1 MREKWSAAPRRIAAF
16 DALRGF
22 ALVNMA
28 VYHGVYD
35 WVYVFGRPAAWF
47 TQTGN
52 AHIWQQFICWT
63 FILLAGAVFPYG
75 KHAVRRGAVTF
86 GCGFLLTAVTM
97 LVMPSEQ
104 ILFGVLHLIG
114 AAVLLSALLRRFLDR
129 APALPGAI
137 ASFVL
142 FLFLRS
148 VPMGYLGI
156 GELQLFEL
164 PRQLYSVP
172 FLFPLGLPGPGFYSA
187 DYSVLDGAFP
197 VAFSAPV
204 CRRDGARLACLPSIG
219 LAGAAQLVGIFAA
232 SACFVGLYIFVID
245 IDRQLIR
252 RKDVE
257 NGFGLVSEMFHLP
270 ACQGMAG

>member
-104 ILFGVLHLIG
+104 ITVRRSALDWGGRAAQRAAAPLFGPRASAARRHSFLCIVFVPAKRPDGISGHWRA
-114 AAVLLSALLRRFLDR
+114 AAV
-129 APALPGAI
+129 
-137 ASFVL
+137 
-142 FLFLRS
+142 
-148 VPMGYLGI
+148 
-156 GELQLFEL
+156 
-164 PRQLYSVP
+164 
-172 FLFPLGLPGPGFYSA
+172 
-187 DYSVLDGAFP
+187 
-197 VAFSAPV
+197 
-204 CRRDGARLACLPSIG
+204 
-219 LAGAAQLVGIFAA
+219 
-232 SACFVGLYIFVID
+232 
-245 IDRQLIR
+245 
-252 RKDVE
+252 
-257 NGFGLVSEMFHLP
+257 
-270 ACQGMAG
+270 

>member
-86 GCGFLLTAVTM
+86 GCGLLLTAVTM

-164 PRQLYSVP
+164 PRRLYSVP

-187 DYSVLDGAFP
+187 DYFP
-197 VAFSAPV
+197 LIP
-204 CRRDGARLACLPSIG
+204 
-219 LAGAAQLVGIFAA
+219 GIFL
-232 SACFVGLYIFVID
+232 FWRGLFLW
-245 IDRQLIR
+245 RLLR
-252 RKDVE
+252 
-257 NGFGLVSEMFHLP
+257 P
-270 ACQGMAG
+270 

>member
-86 GCGFLLTAVTM
+86 SFGFLLTAVTM

-187 DYSVLDGAFP
+187 DYFP
-197 VAFSAPV
+197 LIPWIF
-204 CRRDGARLACLPSIG
+204 LFWTG
-219 LAGAAQLVGIFAA
+219 LFLWRFLRPYAEETVRGW
-232 SACFVGLYIFVID
+232 
-245 IDRQLIR
+245 
-252 RKDVE
+252 
-257 NGFGLVSEMFHLP
+257 P
-270 ACQGMAG
+270 ACRPLVWLGRHSLWAYLLHQPVLLGFIFLLSILTGS

>member
-1 MREKWSAAPRRIAAF
+1 
-16 DALRGF
+16 
-22 ALVNMA
+22 MA

-164 PRQLYSVP
+164 QRQLYSVP
-172 FLFPLGLPGPGFYSA
+172 FCF
-187 DYSVLDGAFP
+187 
-197 VAFSAPV
+197 
-204 CRRDGARLACLPSIG
+204 RLACP
-219 LAGAAQLVGIFAA
+219 ARA
-232 SACFVGLYIFVID
+232 S
-245 IDRQLIR
+245 IR
-252 RKDVE
+252 RII
-257 NGFGLVSEMFHLP
+257 FR
-270 ACQGMAG
+270 

>member
-187 DYSVLDGAFP
+187 DYFP
-197 VAFSAPV
+197 LIPWIFLFWTS
-204 CRRDGARLACLPSIG
+204 CLPNPATWQSR
-219 LAGAAQLVGIFAA
+219 
-232 SACFVGLYIFVID
+232 SWWMSS
-245 IDRQLIR
+245 R
-252 RKDVE
+252 
-257 NGFGLVSEMFHLP
+257 LP
-270 ACQGMAG
+270 APTSSWPAAAAPSWTQPSWQACW

>member
-1 MREKWSAAPRRIAAF
+1 MVYANGQRAYLAAIHLLDVHSAGGGCVSLWEACGTPW
-16 DALRGF
+16 RG
-22 ALVNMA
+22 
-28 VYHGVYD
+28 
-35 WVYVFGRPAAWF
+35 
-47 TQTGN
+47 
-52 AHIWQQFICWT
+52 HIWLRISAHGRYD
-63 FILLAGAVFPYG
+63 AGDAV
-75 KHAVRRGAVTF
+75 GAN
-86 GCGFLLTAVTM
+86 
-97 LVMPSEQ
+97 

-187 DYSVLDGAFP
+187 DYFP
-197 VAFSAPV
+197 LIPWIF
-204 CRRDGARLACLPSIG
+204 LFWTG
-219 LAGAAQLVGIFAA
+219 LFLWRFLRPYAEETVRGW
-232 SACFVGLYIFVID
+232 
-245 IDRQLIR
+245 
-252 RKDVE
+252 
-257 NGFGLVSEMFHLP
+257 P
-270 ACQGMAG
+270 ACRPLVWLGRHSLWAYLLHQPVLLGFIFLLSILTGS

>member
-1 MREKWSAAPRRIAAF
+1 
-16 DALRGF
+16 
-22 ALVNMA
+22 
-28 VYHGVYD
+28 
-35 WVYVFGRPAAWF
+35 
-47 TQTGN
+47 
-52 AHIWQQFICWT
+52 
-63 FILLAGAVFPYG
+63 
-75 KHAVRRGAVTF
+75 
-86 GCGFLLTAVTM
+86 M

-187 DYSVLDGAFP
+187 DYFP
-197 VAFSAPV
+197 LIDRSINCPPSAPHI
-204 CRRDGARLACLPSIG
+204 RRLRCSRCLP
-219 LAGAAQLVGIFAA
+219 A
-232 SACFVGLYIFVID
+232 
-245 IDRQLIR
+245 
-252 RKDVE
+252 K
-257 NGFGLVSEMFHLP
+257 
-270 ACQGMAG
+270 

>member
-114 AAVLLSALLRRFLDR
+114 GGPCCSARCCAAFWTARQRCRRHSFLCIVFVPAKRPDGISGHWRAAAV
-129 APALPGAI
+129 
-137 ASFVL
+137 
-142 FLFLRS
+142 
-148 VPMGYLGI
+148 
-156 GELQLFEL
+156 
-164 PRQLYSVP
+164 
-172 FLFPLGLPGPGFYSA
+172 
-187 DYSVLDGAFP
+187 
-197 VAFSAPV
+197 
-204 CRRDGARLACLPSIG
+204 
-219 LAGAAQLVGIFAA
+219 
-232 SACFVGLYIFVID
+232 
-245 IDRQLIR
+245 
-252 RKDVE
+252 
-257 NGFGLVSEMFHLP
+257 
-270 ACQGMAG
+270 